1 MDDAGPAYAN
11 QPTVI
16 ALPAPTP
23 FGSSRISKEKI
34 NACLPDAIGAFIDW
48 LVNESGWQV
57 RNIESGELIPVAAR
71 HVCILF
77 RRFTNWGPD
86 MTRDYGKALGGRALP
101 HLLGG
106 SKAFH
111 HREGVEALRTALLA
125 RGWAGSEL

>member
-57 RNIESGELIPVAAR
+57 RNIESGELIPVAAP
-71 HVCILF
+71 HVGILF
-77 RRFTNWGPD
+77 RRFTNWGTD
-86 MTRDYGKALGGRALP
+86 MTPGYVKALESQAPP
-101 HLLGG
+101 HLL
-106 SKAFH
+106 
-111 HREGVEALRTALLA
+111 
-125 RGWAGSEL
+125 AGSQSF